1 MVNIKVEVDSYE
13 NAENLI
19 KTLKQMAFVTSV
31 EMEDEDDKNLKP
43 MSATDFYK
51 RINAA
56 NLAQKENRLFS
67 QQEVKTE
74 VASW

>member
-19 KTLKQMAFVTSV
+19 KTLKQMAFVSSV

-56 NLAQKENRLFS
+56 NLAQKENRMFS
-67 QQEVKTE
+67 QQAVKTE
-74 VASW
+74 VQSW

>member
-19 KTLKQMAFVTSV
+19 KTLKQMAFVKSV

-56 NLAQKENRLFS
+56 NLAQKENRMFS

-74 VASW
+74 VQSW